1 MLSVIAVAERRR
13 ILTVLRVHHNR
24 GEGTS
29 IEPGPDPPCPPFNSG
44 SGSLTTDKNQIG
56 SLAWR
61 GEEG

>member
-29 IEPGPDPPCPPFNSG
+29 IERGPDPPHAHHSMVVVANH
-44 SGSLTTDKNQIG
+44 
-56 SLAWR
+56 R
-61 GEEG
+61 